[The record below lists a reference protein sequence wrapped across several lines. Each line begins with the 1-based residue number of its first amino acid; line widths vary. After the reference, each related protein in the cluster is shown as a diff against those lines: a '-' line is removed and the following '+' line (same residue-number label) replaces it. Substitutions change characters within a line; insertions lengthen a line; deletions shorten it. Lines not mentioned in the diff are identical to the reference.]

1 MTLAI
6 FRVRIFLTACRLP
19 AADRTGFFV
28 ERDDSSPGANI
39 FGALTFPDGGV
50 SAEFARIMG
59 AE

>member
-39 FGALTFPDGGV
+39 FGDGRFVFGCV
-50 SAEFARIMG
+50 SA
-59 AE
+59 